1 MLSKCGMQTLKHES
15 KMNIKQNRN
24 RLRDN
29 RELAS
34 GKQWGEGKI
43 GVEN

>member
-1 MLSKCGMQTLKHES
+1 
-15 KMNIKQNRN
+15 MNIKQNRN

-34 GKQWGEGKI
+34 GKQWGGGKI
-43 GVEN
+43 GVEKIKRYNYYV

>member
-1 MLSKCGMQTLKHES
+1 MLSKCGMQNLKLES
-15 KMNIKQNRN
+15 KKLNIKQN

-29 RELAS
+29 RELTS

-43 GVEN
+43 GVED